1 MGFHIRF
8 LLARISNKL
17 TLKKWLIKQI
27 STIFDPPKKFNYND
41 MQTIETYDF
50 SGKKAL
56 IRVDFNVP
64 LNEQFE
70 ITDDTR
76 MTAALP
82 TINTILGKGGAVII
96 MSHLG
101 RPKKGPED
109 KFSMRHLVPHLS
121 KLLGGMTVKMAPDCI
136 GEATKAMAASL
147 KAGEVLVLEN
157 LRFHPEEEA
166 GDVEFARQ
174 LSELGDC
181 WVNDAFGTAHR
192 AHASTA
198 VIAEFFPK
206 DKMFGMLVASEVESL
221 DKVLKAPVRPF
232 TAIMGGSK
240 VSSKITIIENLLNSV
255 DHLIIGGGMTY
266 TFVKAQGGKIG
277 GSICEDDYLEL
288 AKELLVKAKAKG
300 VQFHFAVDVVEADAF
315 AETANTKVVS
325 SYAIDDN
332 WSGLDVGPETIKNFS
347 KVISESKTILWN
359 GPVGVFE
366 MEKFAVGTKAI
377 GAAIVKATE
386 NGAFSLVGGGDS
398 VAAVNQF
405 GIADKMSYIST
416 AGGAMLEYLEGRVL
430 PGIAAVLD

>member
-1 MGFHIRF
+1 
-8 LLARISNKL
+8 
-17 TLKKWLIKQI
+17 
-27 STIFDPPKKFNYND
+27 

-82 TINTILGKGGAVII
+82 TLNTILAKGGAVIV

-109 KFSMRHLVPHLS
+109 KFSLRHLVPHLS
-121 KLLGGMTVKMAPDCI
+121 ALLGGKEVKMAPDCI
-136 GEATKAMAASL
+136 GEATKAMAAAL
-147 KAGEVLVLEN
+147 KPGEVLVLEN
-157 LRFHPEEEA
+157 LRFHPEEEG
-166 GDVEFARQ
+166 GDEEFARQ
-174 LSELGDC
+174 LSELGDV

-198 VIAEFFPK
+198 VMAKFFPH
-206 DKMFGMLVASEVESL
+206 DKLFGLLVASEVESL
-221 DKVLKAPVRPF
+221 DKVLKAPKRPF

-288 AKELLVKAKAKG
+288 AKELLKKAEAKG
-300 VQFHFAVDVVEADAF
+300 VKFHFAVDVLEADAF
-315 AETANTKVVS
+315 AETANTKVVPAN
-325 SYAIDDN
+325 AIDDN
-332 WSGLDVGPETIKNFS
+332 WSGLDVGPETIRNFS
-347 KVISESKTILWN
+347 KVISESNTILWN

-366 MEKFAVGTKAI
+366 MDKFAGGTKAI
-377 GAAIVKATE
+377 GEAIATATAK
-386 NGAFSLVGGGDS
+386 GAFSLVGGGDS
-398 VAAVNQF
+398 VAAVNKF
-405 GIADKMSYIST
+405 GLAEKVSYIST

-430 PGIAAVLD
+430 PGIAAVQE